1 MARKRSIGGIFGG
14 AGASEGSGEQGAS
27 TAPTTSGTN
36 AGAVGAFDITNPSWW
51 IPSTHEIAIFVLA
64 VFLTYWVIQI
74 YQYNTVETKIIQ
86 ESRCY
91 KNKHAIKAGGVQ
103 YATATN
109 AQNAPLYTVGY
120 NLSGNQ
126 VSLECAC
133 KNGDIVNNF
142 KNIPMYDFTNNSVT
156 NTASKQCNCD
166 TDLFSASPNVYFTGY
181 PGIVKFMNT
190 ASVSKNV
197 MNDQNIDTSYFLP
210 TK

>member
-1 MARKRSIGGIFGG
+1 MTRRRRFGGISDAIITGG
-14 AGASEGSGEQGAS
+14 SAQPLPVDGGK
-27 TAPTTSGTN
+27 
-36 AGAVGAFDITNPSWW
+36 VGQFDITNPSWW
-51 IPSTHEIAIFVLA
+51 IPSLHEIAIFVFA

-91 KNKHAIKAGGVQ
+91 KNKHAIKAGGIQ

-109 AQNAPLYTVGY
+109 AQNQPLYSVGY
-120 NLSGNQ
+120 NLSGKQ
-126 VSLECAC
+126 VNISCAC
-133 KNGDIVNNF
+133 NEGDIVNTF
-142 KNIPMYDFTNNSVT
+142 KNIPVYDFTNNSIT
-156 NTASKQCNCD
+156 ITPAKQCSCD
-166 TDLFSASPNVYFTGY
+166 SDLLSASPNVYFNGY

-197 MNDQNIDTSYFLP
+197 GHDPNIDTSFFLP